1 MVSLLRQR
9 SLRRNILKT
18 KPMKWICTGLLLL
31 TVIWSACHNGTGT
44 ITKKCGPCPMYA
56 EVLPLVGI
64 KMLSKATGADLLLGP
79 NSPYKSSDLKVS
91 SSISGPGY
99 HFIVDTS
106 DVSNRVIW
114 IPSPESQTF
123 TLQLANLSTNNIKII
138 ALRDS
143 PVCCPRLRIK
153 SIVLDDSLVCSPCS
167 LRQVVTI
174 MK

>member
-1 MVSLLRQR
+1 
-9 SLRRNILKT
+9 
-18 KPMKWICTGLLLL
+18 MKKIYLGFLVL
-31 TVIWSACHNGTGT
+31 TAIWSACRNSTGT

-56 EVLPLVGI
+56 EVLPVVGVR
-64 KMLSKATGADLLLGP
+64 MVSKTTGADLILAS
-79 NSPYKSSDLKVS
+79 NSPYKPSDLKVS

-106 DVSNRVIW
+106 NTSTRGIW

-123 TLQLANLSTNNIKII
+123 TLQLANLGPDNIKVV

-153 SIVLDDSLVCSPCS
+153 SIVLDDSLLCSPCS
-167 LRQVVTI
+167 LGQVITI
-174 MK
+174 RK

>member
-1 MVSLLRQR
+1 
-9 SLRRNILKT
+9 
-18 KPMKWICTGLLLL
+18 
-31 TVIWSACHNGTGT
+31 
-44 ITKKCGPCPMYA
+44 MYA

-123 TLQLANLSTNNIKII
+123 TLQLANLSSNNIKII

-153 SIVLDDSLVCSPCS
+153 RIVLDDSLVCSPCS

>member
-1 MVSLLRQR
+1 
-9 SLRRNILKT
+9 
-18 KPMKWICTGLLLL
+18 
-31 TVIWSACHNGTGT
+31 
-44 ITKKCGPCPMYA
+44 MYA

-64 KMLSKATGADLLLGP
+64 KMLSKTTGADLLLTP
-79 NSPYKSSDLKVS
+79 NALYKPSDLKVS

-106 DVSNRVIW
+106 DLSNRLIW

-123 TLQLANLSTNNIKII
+123 TLQLANLSTDNIKVI

-153 SIVLDDSLVCSPCS
+153 SIVLDDSLICNPCS
-167 LRQVVTI
+167 FRQVVTI
-174 MK
+174 RK